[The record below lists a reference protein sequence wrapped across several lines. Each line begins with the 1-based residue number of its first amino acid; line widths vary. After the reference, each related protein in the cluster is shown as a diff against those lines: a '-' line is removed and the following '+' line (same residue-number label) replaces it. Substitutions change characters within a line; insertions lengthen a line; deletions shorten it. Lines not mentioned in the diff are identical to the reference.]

1 MGTALFG
8 LRVKA
13 TLVFVAVV
21 LAGTLAAFSFPTGRF
36 FFIGLM
42 AAAVLEV
49 PSYWALSLTLRLSN
63 NKFFGA
69 FVGGMLGR
77 LVGLGCV
84 VGILWRRDPGTVI
97 PFVLGAVVGL
107 IGFSF
112 VELFFIGRQNRLPI

>member
-13 TLVFVAVV
+13 TMVFVAVV

-49 PSYWALSLTLRLSN
+49 PSYWALSLTLRLSK

-77 LVGLGCV
+77 MVGLGCV
-84 VGILWRRDPGTVI
+84 VGNSAEESRDGDSLCSGRCCRVDWIFVCGTV
-97 PFVLGAVVGL
+97 
-107 IGFSF
+107 
-112 VELFFIGRQNRLPI
+112 FIGRQNRLPI